1 MSSKISENENEDNNY
16 YTEQTEGEEEEDSQ
30 EESESQETSDQKEK
44 EEKEE
49 KEEEKEEEREERQ
62 PNNIKLNHQRKES
75 ESINE
80 NIFIISL
87 ELLKIFNQMHQTDS
101 DSAIYHYL
109 SETGLPMSFKTPKFL
124 SLYLYFHKICSSFY
138 SLFAKISSKEINKVI
153 LSLLK
158 ENYYLLADKEIKHYN
173 YMDIAEK
180 SYHNL
185 ALSEEKTDISKIPII
200 LQKKISE
207 NSQDFQIQR
216 FIIELGFQS
225 HGRLDIYVKI
235 HVLKVIIKYL
245 NRDEL
250 LRYIQIFNQME
261 EDLMKVYE
269 NSIKEKLDSSK
280 YEQLVNIFVDGEMQN
295 NWSEYLNHCRKLL
308 GIFQNLSDEKSIK
321 ILEKLFIQLLGHVNR
336 QVRNYAVKMLNMIYD
351 ETTWQDKGAFPKQ
364 NTKIKLLDEKLILDL
379 TIKKSDF
386 AKKSIMLIVSSP
398 SENENINYQCLTFL
412 KAQNEIIEND
422 HIKLIF
428 NIGTL
433 KKCGYYDWYLVRFS
447 KGRFMNIKLINEKKE
462 IIEGKGRTIVL
473 NKDIKDLSV
482 HEVFCDLIN
491 AEIDKDKG
499 HIEKRGNFKNLENK
513 LEEYQQRYINCLYV
527 MGALERDNNI
537 IYDEETG
544 KPIDIGNDNASPM
557 AVTSRSNIS
566 SLLGGD
572 EAFISLMNKAH
583 KLSIKIIL
591 DSLARISS
599 SRAHRKYRNILLR
612 YLDENGKTQICYGSD
627 GKSVRYED
635 SAILNYRKIETWDLL
650 VEEIKILIEKFNI
663 DGVHLDNC
671 QAWPQI
677 MELDASEMYRI
688 DIDGKPAYSPI
699 DILNGEVV
707 IPNTENGYWNTDS
720 CEDYPN
726 PFLIKLTKN
735 IWNTFPEFIFFGEC
749 WLNEKYSQRHI
760 NLTKSGIIPRMYTLP
775 IIICE
780 ILGKHIQRNG
790 TIESIPPN
798 NISIIKNWY
807 KENYQDL
814 PEGSL
819 LIQSS
824 SGQVW
829 PYPALLFGRGNWS
842 AVDLL
847 FSLPDIPMTFMDEID
862 GEAYRVK
869 ITNVYESKYGNK
881 NDKNN
886 LNNGRKTRSKSLLK
900 LIEAKEQ
907 EKREKEKENGQ
918 KKKLTSNLSSTNLG
932 EFLPQYDLNENIS
945 SLINL
950 SGIEIDNA
958 REMEEKQQNL
968 IKEIGPE
975 VGFDLSKIKYHYNHR
990 RKMRATHE
998 CMRRGK
1004 LIYLE
1009 ALDNNGKPHPG
1020 VFAFARQTEEETG
1033 IFVINF
1039 REEETNFVLDLTPL
1053 LGKDMDYNTICYI
1066 EDWDKKNEKGEYFFL
1081 REMTQEHMSRK
1092 IGGNHSLSFG
1102 FGIAPFTEENYQKTM
1117 EKSNLKMLKEITKNE
1132 ENKSVDNFQITIQ
1145 LKDILNNKLPLGEF
1159 IKWMTYLTGLLDK
1172 SNVSLY
1178 DYVKKLDFIS
1188 NDENLTTEFFRYCF
1202 MLSNAK
1208 GMNFLEND
1216 KSILLAEKIYQ
1227 NNILGPICF
1236 ITPELGR
1243 WSTIGGLGVMVDEL
1257 SQGLASIGQEV
1268 LMISPYYNQNRRGAS
1283 NYLSNDPFNIHY
1295 LKNITINLDSS
1306 YSFGVHYGVGNN
1318 INYYFL
1324 HNSKVFPRPYPD
1336 FGAGDTV
1343 REISCFAK
1351 ACLQLLCDL
1360 NTIPAIIVT
1369 NDWFSGLVPAFA
1381 KNGSFGDVFK
1391 GTTFFHIIHNLEPT
1405 YEGRIYPGNHEG
1417 NLERIYQFDPNW
1429 LIDPHWRQRVINP
1442 SRCAIIMCDQWGTV
1456 SHSYKNHLLSASP
1469 LSHLLK
1475 QKNNPF
1481 SYPNG
1486 IFKEKRLKI
1495 LNEKTGGNKK
1505 ECKKYIQQKYFG
1517 YKDADY
1523 SVPIYSFIGRLTQ
1536 QKGILL
1542 ILDCVEELIRITG
1555 GKINILI
1562 GGMGER
1568 RDPYV
1573 STCIGKINYFRNKYP
1588 YAFWANPDEF
1598 FTDGPKI
1605 NLGSDFGL
1613 MPSLFEPGGIVQHEF
1628 FIAKTP
1634 VIAFRTGGLMDTVF
1648 EFRWD
1653 NNTGNGLTFDNYNC
1667 NDLLNAIKRSFEL
1680 FKNKEKYEI
1689 CQKNAFNSA
1698 IDVADVSRAWCKEFY
1713 RLKNKIFFNYKKV
1726 INTDLSNLKSLI
1738 HEYINNK
1745 NSINKNKYNSKENGG
1760 NYKNGNGYKNL
1771 SNDKNDNIMKSYEI
1785 EQKVPHVFSVKI
1797 NDRPNSVLISGS
1809 FDKWQV
1815 KHPLSY
1821 NSLNNKWCIT
1831 LNLKKG
1837 KHYFKYIIDGIWQI
1851 NSNESSEQGKDGII
1865 NNYIII

>member
-1 MSSKISENENEDNNY
+1 M
-16 YTEQTEGEEEEDSQ
+16 
-30 EESESQETSDQKEK
+30 
-44 EEKEE
+44 
-49 KEEEKEEEREERQ
+49 
-62 PNNIKLNHQRKES
+62 
-75 ESINE
+75 
-80 NIFIISL
+80 
-87 ELLKIFNQMHQTDS
+87 
-101 DSAIYHYL
+101 
-109 SETGLPMSFKTPKFL
+109 
-124 SLYLYFHKICSSFY
+124 
-138 SLFAKISSKEINKVI
+138 
-153 LSLLK
+153 
-158 ENYYLLADKEIKHYN
+158 
-173 YMDIAEK
+173 
-180 SYHNL
+180 
-185 ALSEEKTDISKIPII
+185 
-200 LQKKISE
+200 KKK
-207 NSQDFQIQR
+207 N
-216 FIIELGFQS
+216 
-225 HGRLDIYVKI
+225 
-235 HVLKVIIKYL
+235 VL
-245 NRDEL
+245 
-250 LRYIQIFNQME
+250 
-261 EDLMKVYE
+261 
-269 NSIKEKLDSSK
+269 
-280 YEQLVNIFVDGEMQN
+280 
-295 NWSEYLNHCRKLL
+295 
-308 GIFQNLSDEKSIK
+308 
-321 ILEKLFIQLLGHVNR
+321 
-336 QVRNYAVKMLNMIYD
+336 
-351 ETTWQDKGAFPKQ
+351 
-364 NTKIKLLDEKLILDL
+364 
-379 TIKKSDF
+379 
-386 AKKSIMLIVSSP
+386 
-398 SENENINYQCLTFL
+398 
-412 KAQNEIIEND
+412 
-422 HIKLIF
+422 
-428 NIGTL
+428 
-433 KKCGYYDWYLVRFS
+433 
-447 KGRFMNIKLINEKKE
+447 
-462 IIEGKGRTIVL
+462 EGKGRTIVL

-482 HEVFCDLIN
+482 HEVFCDLID
-491 AEIDKDKG
+491 ADIDKERGVIK
-499 HIEKRGNFKNLENK
+499 KRGNFKNLENK

-537 IYDEETG
+537 IYDEDTG
-544 KPIDIGNDNASPM
+544 RPIDIGNDNACPM

-572 EAFISLMNKAH
+572 EDFISLMNKAH

-591 DSLARISS
+591 DSLSRISS

-635 SAILNYRKIETWDLL
+635 SAVLNYRKVETWDLL
-650 VEEIKILIEKFNI
+650 VEEIRLLIEKYNI

-688 DIDGKPAYSPI
+688 DIDGKPAFSPM
-699 DILNGEVV
+699 DILNGEIV
-707 IPNTENGYWNTDS
+707 IPNTENGYWSTDT

-726 PFLIKLTKN
+726 PLLIKLTRN
-735 IWNTFPEFIFFGEC
+735 IWNIYPEFIFFGEC

-780 ILGKHIQRNG
+780 MLGKHIQRNG

-847 FSLPDIPMTFMDEID
+847 FALPDIPMTFMDEID

-881 NDKNN
+881 DNMNT
-886 LNNGRKTRSKSLLK
+886 NNGRKTRSKSLLK

-907 EKREKEKENGQ
+907 EKKENGQ
-918 KKKLTSNLSSTNLG
+918 KKKIISNLSTTNLG

-950 SGIEIDNA
+950 SGIEIKQMK
-958 REMEEKQQNL
+958 EIEQKQQDL

-975 VGFDLSKIKYHYNHR
+975 VGFDLSRIKYHYNHR

-998 CMRRGK
+998 CIRRGK

-1009 ALDNNGKPHPG
+1009 ALDNKGTPHPG
-1020 VFAFARQTEEETG
+1020 IFAFARQSEEETG

-1039 REEETNFVLDLTPL
+1039 REEETNFILDLSSL
-1053 LGKDMDYNTICYI
+1053 LGKDIDFNTIIYL
-1066 EDWDKKNEKGEYFFL
+1066 EDWDNVNEKGEYFFL
-1081 REMTQEHMSRK
+1081 RELTQGHMSRK
-1092 IGGNHSLSFG
+1092 ISGYHSLSFG
-1102 FGIAPFTEENYQKTM
+1102 FAIAPFTEENYRKTM
-1117 EKSNLKMLKEITKNE
+1117 EKSNLKMLKEISKSE
-1132 ENKSVDNFQITIQ
+1132 DNKTVDNFQITIQ
-1145 LKDILNNKLPLGEF
+1145 LKDILNKKLSLEEF
-1159 IKWMTYLTGLLDK
+1159 IKWMNYLIELLDQ
-1172 SNVSLY
+1172 SDMTLN
-1178 DYVKKLDFIS
+1178 DYIKKLDFIS
-1188 NDENLTTEFFRYCF
+1188 NDENLTTEFFTYCF

-1208 GMNFLEND
+1208 KLNFMENE
-1216 KSILLAEKIYQ
+1216 KSVLTAEKIYQ

-1268 LMISPYYNQNRRGAS
+1268 LMISPYYNQNRKGNS

-1295 LKNITINLDSS
+1295 IKNISINLDTN
-1306 YSFGVHYGVGNN
+1306 YSFGVHYGSGNN

-1324 HNSKVFPRPYPD
+1324 HNSKVFPRPYAD
-1336 FGAGDTV
+1336 FGPGDTV

-1351 ACLQLLCDL
+1351 GCLQLLCDL
-1360 NTIPAIIVT
+1360 NIIPAVIVT

-1405 YEGRIYPGNHEG
+1405 YEGRIYPANHEG
-1417 NLERIYQFDPNW
+1417 TLERIYQFDSNW
-1429 LIDPHWRQRVINP
+1429 LIDPHWKQRVINP

-1456 SHSYKNHLLSASP
+1456 SHSYKNDLLSASP
-1469 LSHLLK
+1469 LNHLLK
-1475 QKNNPF
+1475 QKSNPF

-1495 LNEKTGGNKK
+1495 LKEKTGGNKK

-1517 YKDADY
+1517 YENADY

-1562 GGMGER
+1562 GGMGDR

-1634 VIAFRTGGLMDTVF
+1634 VIAFRTGGLKDTIF

-1689 CQKNAFNSA
+1689 CQNNAFNSA

-1726 INTDLSNLKSLI
+1726 VNTDLSKLKSFIL
-1738 HEYINNK
+1738 EKQNNK
-1745 NSINKNKYNSKENGG
+1745 NNSVNKSVIYKNNYPENGG
-1760 NYKNGNGYKNL
+1760 IYKNGIGYNNIL
-1771 SNDKNDNIMKSYEI
+1771 SNFIFDKKNNKFQNFNIMKSFEI
-1785 EQKVPHVFSVKI
+1785 EKKIPHVFCIKF
-1797 NDRPNSVLISGS
+1797 NNRPNSVLLSGS

-1821 NSLNNKWCIT
+1821 NSLKDRWTLT
-1831 LNLKKG
+1831 LNLKTG

-1851 NSNESSEQGKDGII
+1851 NPKESSELGKDGII